1 MILLLFYFCF
11 QSDPLEKHFSQ
22 CRQMNGSGFVVGLK
36 DAVCSDKILKIK
48 SLLKGDIDLDGG
60 IKISCPGQMES
71 WS

>member
-11 QSDPLEKHFSQ
+11 QSDPLENHFGQ

-48 SLLKGDIDLDGG
+48 SLLKGDIDIDGG

-71 WS
+71 

>member
-11 QSDPLEKHFSQ
+11 QSDPLEKHFGQ
-22 CRQMNGSGFVVGLK
+22 CRQMNGSGFAVGLK

-48 SLLKGDIDLDGG
+48 SLLKGDIDIDGG

-71 WS
+71 